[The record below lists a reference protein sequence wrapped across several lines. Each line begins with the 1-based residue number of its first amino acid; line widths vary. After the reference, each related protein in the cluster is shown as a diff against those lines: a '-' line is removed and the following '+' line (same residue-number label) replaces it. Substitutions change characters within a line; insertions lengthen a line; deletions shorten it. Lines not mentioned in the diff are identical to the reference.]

1 VAGFDDHVIVKGRR
15 NTPNFS
21 NINLLYSLLSLLTAQ
36 LSEVGS
42 CLKFGIRND
51 FR

>member
-1 VAGFDDHVIVKGRR
+1 VAGFDDHVIVKGGG

-21 NINLLYSLLSLLTAQ
+21 NGNFLHRLVSLLAAQ
-36 LSEVGS
+36 MSEARG